1 MSRPKIGLLFPGQ
14 GSQYVGMGKDLLD
27 NFSIARET
35 FEQAGDALHEDMR
48 RMCLEGPEDRLRLTA
63 NTQPA
68 ILTLSVAAWRVLQN
82 EAEIRPVCAAGH
94 SLGEYSALTAS
105 GAVAFEDAVVLVRKR
120 GELMQD
126 AVPEGVGAMAAVMG
140 LDKETV
146 EEICKASADSEVVCP
161 ANYNAPGQIVISG
174 HATAVERA
182 SAAAKEKGAKKVIP
196 LNVSAPFHSPLLVPA
211 GEQLSESLQQTP
223 VNGFSFQVIS
233 NVEAEPYPSSE
244 SVADLLTRQISH
256 PVRWQECMERA
267 EAMEVDLA
275 LELGPKK
282 VLVGLMKRIAPGVES
297 AQMEDTK
304 GLKALLNKIGQE

>member
-126 AVPEGVGAMAAVMG
+126 AVPEG
-140 LDKETV
+140 
-146 EEICKASADSEVVCP
+146 
-161 ANYNAPGQIVISG
+161 SG
-174 HATAVERA
+174 PWPRSWGWIKRRSRRSVKRA
-182 SAAAKEKGAKKVIP
+182 RTRKS
-196 LNVSAPFHSPLLVPA
+196 SVPRTI
-211 GEQLSESLQQTP
+211 TP
-223 VNGFSFQVIS
+223 PDRS
-233 NVEAEPYPSSE
+233 
-244 SVADLLTRQISH
+244 
-256 PVRWQECMERA
+256 
-267 EAMEVDLA
+267 
-275 LELGPKK
+275 
-282 VLVGLMKRIAPGVES
+282 
-297 AQMEDTK
+297 
-304 GLKALLNKIGQE
+304 